1 MEKMMPTTGPVTE
14 ISLSAVAETLRRRR
28 RHILAPTAVLTL
40 LAALLAIALPSWYR
54 ARAHVAA
61 DPLLPQEF
69 VSAKTDAPR
78 VDPHEEERLQLRRM
92 KEILLNR
99 DALTGVATQFKL
111 YPAPDGHVADKNL
124 EAMRK
129 RIQIE
134 SAADGDLYVTFEGRT
149 RHEAMDVTN
158 RLAQILVEQTSAVR
172 DQQARQTSKVL
183 EAELDG
189 LRQKLT
195 DQEQRINQYKAQAGL
210 ARPDQ
215 LETNLKLYQSLQ
227 EQLQHKSAALADE
240 EAQRTALAQE
250 VRDLERQGAAKS
262 ESKELQ
268 ELRFKVKQAQGR
280 YTEQHPERL
289 ALERQLREMES
300 SRGSGSSGEASATYL
315 RYVQAK
321 SDLQAKTQRIAAYHN
336 ELDAVTAQLTAYQH
350 RIESAPQHEG
360 AMAALMRDYET
371 TRTQYQEMLSKQHE
385 AQLGYQLDRV
395 ASSIVFRV
403 VEAAT
408 LPLDAASPHRARI
421 LLLGLLGGLGL
432 GLVLAFVFEQSD
444 TSIATLDD
452 LQAFTSIPALA
463 VIPRMETDHTIEK
476 TGGKP
481 GIALLAN
488 PRSILAEQYR
498 ILADRVREQAHKG
511 RATVV
516 VIASAV
522 GGEGKSTVAIN
533 LALGLS
539 RTTDGKVLLVDGD
552 LRKPRI
558 AQYLDI
564 VPTRG
569 FGHVLQRPEE
579 DVQRYTW
586 RLKDLYVL
594 PGAGS
599 VPDPVGLL
607 SSDRATALFASLR
620 RQFQTIVVDAPPVL
634 PLADTPILAR
644 LADAAVFVVRA
655 QRTPRELIER
665 GVEGLDASKLVGIV
679 LNDVDVQRSR
689 YAAAYQYYEK
699 CYLA

>member
-1 MEKMMPTTGPVTE
+1 MPTTGPVTE

-28 RHILAPTAVLTL
+28 RHILAPTAALTA
-40 LAALLAIALPSWYR
+40 LAALVAIALPSLYR

-69 VSAKTDAPR
+69 VSVRNDAPR
-78 VDPHEEERLQLRRM
+78 IDPHEENHLLLRRM
-92 KEILLNR
+92 REILLNP
-99 DALTGVATQFKL
+99 DALTEVATQFKL
-111 YPAPDGHVADKNL
+111 YPALNGHVADKHL

-129 RIQIE
+129 RIALE
-134 SAADGDLYVTFEGRT
+134 SAADGDLYVSFEGRT
-149 RHEAMDVTN
+149 RHEAMDVAN
-158 RLAQILVEQTSAVR
+158 RLAQKLVEQTSAVR

-183 EAELDG
+183 ETELDG

-195 DQEQRINQYKAQAGL
+195 EQEQRINQYKAQAGL

-215 LETNLKLYQSLQ
+215 METNLKLYQSLQ
-227 EQLQHKSAALADE
+227 EQLQHKGAALADE

-268 ELRFKVKQAQGR
+268 ELRFRVKQAQGR
-280 YTEQHPERL
+280 YTDQHPERL
-289 ALERQLREMES
+289 ALERELRELES
-300 SRGSGSSGEASATYL
+300 SRSSGSAGEASATYL

-336 ELDAVTAQLTAYQH
+336 ELDAVAAQLTSYQH

-360 AMAALMRDYET
+360 AIAALMRDYET

-395 ASSIVFRV
+395 ASSIVFRI

-408 LPLDAASPHRARI
+408 LPLDPASPHRARI
-421 LLLGLLGGLGL
+421 LLLGLVGGLGL
-432 GLVLAFVFEQSD
+432 GLALAFVFEQSD
-444 TSIATLDD
+444 TSITTLDD
-452 LQAFTSIPALA
+452 LQAFTTIPALA

-498 ILADRVREQAHKG
+498 ILADRVREQANKG
-511 RATVV
+511 RAAVV

-522 GGEGKSTVAIN
+522 GGEGKSTMAIN

-564 VPTRG
+564 APTRG
-569 FGHVLQRPEE
+569 FGHVLQRPED

-599 VPDPVGLL
+599 VPDPVGAL
-607 SSDRATALFASLR
+607 SSDRAAALFVALR

-644 LADAAVFVVRA
+644 LADAVVFVVRA